1 MATKKKEKLFEK
13 AIRIENSENNLT
25 DIDLLN
31 FIDWEKIEYVIYD
44 RRSSDEW
51 SWNQVQ
57 SIPDQ
62 IKICMEYADNPSNNI
77 KLMERNTD
85 YYKLFFNENEEKKE
99 ELEAD
104 LIGKDILQKS
114 KKYFIIKESHS
125 AKEPWQRPKRNNLIQ
140 LIRDWKI
147 NWILSYSPDRQS
159 RNLVDWWE
167 IIHLAH
173 IEKVSLKYT
182 NFQFDNNA
190 AGRMMLWIRFVF
202 SKQYVDKLSE
212 DINRWIWSKVK
223 IWQSMWKYK
232 YWYITNP
239 KTHYYNTDGKNFDLM
254 KQAFQ
259 MRLHTK
265 KTDQDIVNFLNAS
278 WFAKKEDS
286 WDKLVSIKS
295 IWDVRID
302 PFYYWKY
309 IHWDYISN
317 QLVDNDSYKPM
328 ITEDEHMMLIE
339 RYKNNKKKTYSDEK
353 TKTKEL
359 HPYMPWFITT
369 EDWYSLTPNVP
380 SKWRF
385 IKKLKELQKI
395 DPNVMLDDLVKPH
408 QIKCSCKNKNA
419 KYIIEINFDKIE
431 DKITKVFDKLKVS
444 EETYNIYKKYIEKQ
458 SDKIN
463 EEINSQ
469 IIQAQWTV
477 NIYRWQLN
485 NYIKKNMWDKDKQEK
500 EIYDNHRERLA
511 WDIKFREDKIQELKN
526 QEIEELMNYDMIL
539 KFMNNLGKYYRSAT
553 YSQKA
558 IFSNICLSNIIIMQ
572 DKSIQIKANPVF
584 KFLYQKNGQYRI
596 RTDDLFHVEEAL

>member
-1 MATKKKEKLFEK
+1 
-13 AIRIENSENNLT
+13 
-25 DIDLLN
+25 
-31 FIDWEKIEYVIYD
+31 
-44 RRSSDEW
+44 
-51 SWNQVQ
+51 
-57 SIPDQ
+57 
-62 IKICMEYADNPSNNI
+62 MEYADNPSNNI
-77 KLMERNTD
+77 KLMERSTD

-104 LIGKDILQKS
+104 SIGKDVLQKS

-125 AKEPWQRPKRNNLIQ
+125 AKEPWQRPKRNKLIQ
-140 LIRDWKI
+140 LVRDWKI

-239 KTHYYNTDGKNFDLM
+239 KTHYYNTDGKNFELM

-259 MRLHTK
+259 MRLHTN

-278 WFAKKEDS
+278 GFMKKEY
-286 WDKLVSIKS
+286 WERVMSIKS

-317 QLVDNDSYKPM
+317 QLVDNDSYKAM
-328 ITEDEHMMLIE
+328 ITEDEHMILIE

-359 HPYMPWFITT
+359 HPYMPWFVIT
-369 EDWYSLTPNVP
+369 EDGYSITPNVP

-385 IKKLKELQKI
+385 VKKLKELQKTN
-395 DPNVMLDDLVKPH
+395 PNIVLDDLVKPH

-419 KYIIEINFDKIE
+419 KYIVEINFDKIE
-431 DKITKVFDKLKVS
+431 DKIIKVFDKLKVS

-463 EEINSQ
+463 EEINTQ
-469 IIQAQWTV
+469 IIQAQWTI
-477 NIYRWQLN
+477 NNYRWQLIK
-485 NYIKKNMWDKDKQEK
+485 YINKNMWDKDKQEQ
-500 EIYDNHRERLA
+500 EVYDNHRKKIE
-511 WDIKFREDKIQELKN
+511 WDIKFREDRVQEFKN
-526 QEIEELMNYDMIL
+526 QEIEELMNYDMVL
-539 KFMNNLGKYYRSAT
+539 KFMNNLCNYYRSAT

-584 KFLYQKNGQYRI
+584 KFLYEKNGQYRT
-596 RTDDLFHVEEAL
+596 RTDNLFHVEEVL